1 MLGAGVYMAA
11 GLFFPPAMAILPG
24 LQNALGGALASNN
37 PLATFLGLSGISGMN
52 VLSGFVPQKRLQMLT
67 HMEYRSK
74 FLIQQPTL
82 KV

>member
-24 LQNALGGALASNN
+24 LQNALGGALDSNNPFN

-52 VLSGFVPQKRLQMLT
+52 VLSGFVPQKIVQT
-67 HMEYRSK
+67 
-74 FLIQQPTL
+74 
-82 KV
+82 